1 MSLPTLPR
9 GTGEDGVAL
18 GELST
23 AGHTLCSWN
32 GGKKRKNLLFMR
44 GLEVKSK
51 TKTFMFQLCWFG
63 HFHPA
68 RKSGFP
74 LSMEVTK
81 DRNKYWELTVFLLR
95 KFFLFQGHFL
105 NYTNLSNVSSVL
117 QEVSFSAFVK
127 RKIIAS
133 GKQQNEKN
141 LNYAL

>member
-1 MSLPTLPR
+1 
-9 GTGEDGVAL
+9 
-18 GELST
+18 
-23 AGHTLCSWN
+23 
-32 GGKKRKNLLFMR
+32 
-44 GLEVKSK
+44 
-51 TKTFMFQLCWFG
+51 
-63 HFHPA
+63 
-68 RKSGFP
+68 
-74 LSMEVTK
+74 MEVTK
-81 DRNKYWELTVFLLR
+81 DSNKYWELTVFLLR